1 MQDHL
6 SGLCRPLSLSY
17 LISSSPHK
25 LVRIDSAK
33 GLILDARSFVR
44 IISAIIFII
53 RMARS
58 KHIVCNNKDVS
69 CIQSYREKGSCKCGS
84 FEDNNRRNILGHQP
98 QLKGLF
104 CYLILLLW
112 RLVICT
118 HIHMIYNSHTL
129 ESTFKELR
137 S

>member
-6 SGLCRPLSLSY
+6 SGLSRPLSL
-17 LISSSPHK
+17 LFGWQDQNT
-25 LVRIDSAK
+25 L
-33 GLILDARSFVR
+33 FVTTR
-44 IISAIIFII
+44 
-53 RMARS
+53 
-58 KHIVCNNKDVS
+58 
-69 CIQSYREKGSCKCGS
+69 IQSYREKGSCKCGS

-137 S
+137 SWAINQNQPHMLIYFTKSFENEAKEFNPGKNQPK